1 MFLQHRNAKTVT
13 THNLADNNNL
23 KQHQTIS
30 NNLKLLSLQKN
41 YSSMKATI
49 SIIVALLFSVSL
61 FAISPVKV
69 YNKTSVYSS
78 DVICN
83 LSNSKV
89 YKKNSVYSSDVVC
102 NIREN
107 KIYKANSVYS
117 SDVIYTI
124 RDGKVYKGNS
134 VYTSD
139 ILMTIRDGKIYKG
152 TSVYSSDVIATV
164 RDGKVYK
171 SNSVYTSDI
180 MFHFDGALTLV
191 EFVAVWYAVM
201 YAW

>member
-1 MFLQHRNAKTVT
+1 MRSYCLEATEVRRSKGDSAVAFSSY
-13 THNLADNNNL
+13 
-23 KQHQTIS
+23 IS
-30 NNLKLLSLQKN
+30 GEEL
-41 YSSMKATI
+41 
-49 SIIVALLFSVSL
+49 
-61 FAISPVKV
+61 
-69 YNKTSVYSS
+69 TS
-78 DVICN
+78 
-83 LSNSKV
+83 
-89 YKKNSVYSSDVVC
+89 
-102 NIREN
+102 E
-107 KIYKANSVYS
+107 
-117 SDVIYTI
+117 

-152 TSVYSSDVIATV
+152 TSVYNSDVIATV

-171 SNSVYTSDI
+171 GNSVYTSDI